1 VPSAPDQISAAIVA
15 AGGAI
20 PFNQFMQ
27 LALYGDAGFY
37 TTTGQA
43 GRRGGDFITSPEVG
57 PLFGT
62 VIARYLDECW
72 QKLGSPAKFD
82 VVECGAGPGTLARS
96 ILAAKPRCLQAL
108 NYVAVE
114 VSAAQR
120 ALHPKGVKS
129 REAMPKHAI
138 NGVILANE
146 LLDNLPFR
154 LFVFDG
160 TWMEAFVAQ
169 TPDGAFVEVLHKPT
183 DLPAVLPQTAAL
195 GSRVPIQ
202 DAACAWVNNA
212 LSLIERGS
220 LLLFDYCTDTTAE
233 VAAMPWRE
241 WLRTYKDHERGGHYL
256 FEPGSQDITAQV
268 VLDQLPTGFVAM
280 TQAQFLQQWGIEE
293 LVLEG
298 NAYWENMKHAPDVA
312 AMKMRSRST
321 ETALLTDNDGLGSF
335 CALNMYLPKNY

>member
-1 VPSAPDQISAAIVA
+1 MHIS
-15 AGGAI
+15 
-20 PFNQFMQ
+20 
-27 LALYGDAGFY
+27 LYGENGFY
-37 TTTGQA
+37 TNSGKA

-72 QKLGSPAKFD
+72 QKLGSPTKFD

-120 ALHPKGVKS
+120 TLHPKGVES
-129 REAMPKHAI
+129 RDTMPDHPI

-160 TWMEAFVAQ
+160 AWLEAFVAQ
-169 TPDGAFVEVLHKPT
+169 TPDGAFIEVLHKPSA
-183 DLPAVLPQTAAL
+183 LPAVLPQTAAL

-202 DAACAWVNNA
+202 DDASAWVNNA
-212 LSLIERGS
+212 LSLIEGGS
-220 LLLFDYCTDTTAE
+220 LLLFDYCSDTTAE

-256 FEPGSQDITAQV
+256 LDPCSQDITAQV

-280 TQAQFLQQWGIEE
+280 TQAQFLRQWGIDE

-298 NAYWENMKHAPDVA
+298 NAYWENLTGAPDVA
-312 AMKMRSRST
+312 AIKMRSRAT
-321 ETALLTDNDGLGSF
+321 EVQSLLALDGLGGF
-335 CALNMYLPKNY
+335 TALEWSK

>member
-1 VPSAPDQISAAIVA
+1 VPSAADQVSAAIVA

-27 LALYGDAGFY
+27 LTLYGDAGFY
-37 TTTGQA
+37 TTTGHA

-72 QKLGSPAKFD
+72 KNLGSPAKFD

-96 ILAAKPRCLQAL
+96 ILAAKPRCLQAI

-120 ALHPKGVKS
+120 AMHPKGVES
-129 REAMPKHAI
+129 RETMPDHAI

-160 TWMEAFVAQ
+160 AWMEAFVAQ
-169 TPDGAFVEVLHKPT
+169 TPDGAFVEVLYKPSA
-183 DLPAVLPQTAAL
+183 LPSVLPQNAAL

-220 LLLFDYCTDTTAE
+220 LLLFDYCTDNTAV

-256 FEPGSQDITAQV
+256 LEPGSQDITAQV

-280 TQAQFLQQWGIEE
+280 TQAPFLQQWGIDE

-298 NAYWENMKHAPDVA
+298 KEYWEKLSGAPDVA
-312 AMKMRSRST
+312 AIKMRSRAT
-321 ETALLTDNDGLGSF
+321 ESQSLLAAGGLGGFTALVWSN
-335 CALNMYLPKNY
+335 

>member
-1 VPSAPDQISAAIVA
+1 VPLAAEQVSAAIVA

-20 PFNQFMQ
+20 PFNQFMHIS
-27 LALYGDAGFY
+27 LYGENGFY
-37 TTTGQA
+37 TNSGKA

-72 QKLGSPAKFD
+72 QKLGSPTKFD

-120 ALHPKGVKS
+120 TLHPKGVES
-129 REAMPKHAI
+129 RETMPDHAI

-160 TWMEAFVAQ
+160 AWLEAFVAQ
-169 TPDGAFVEVLHKPT
+169 MPDGAFVEVLHKPSA
-183 DLPAVLPQTAAL
+183 LPTVLPQTAAL

-202 DAACAWVNNA
+202 DDACTWINNA

-220 LLLFDYCTDTTAE
+220 LLLFDYCSDTTAE

-256 FEPGSQDITAQV
+256 LAPGSQDITAQV

-280 TQAQFLQQWGIEE
+280 TQAQFLQQWGMDD

-298 NAYWENMKHAPDVA
+298 KEHWENLSGAPDVA
-312 AMKMRSRST
+312 AIKMRSRAT
-321 ETALLTDNDGLGSF
+321 EAQSLLASGGLGGFTALEWS
-335 CALNMYLPKNY
+335 K

>member
-1 VPSAPDQISAAIVA
+1 VPSAADQVSAAIVA

-62 VIARYLDECW
+62 VIARYLDDCW
-72 QKLGSPAKFD
+72 EKLGSPAKFN

-96 ILAAKPRCLQAL
+96 ILAAKPRCLQAI

-120 ALHPKGVKS
+120 ALHPKGVES
-129 REAMPKHAI
+129 RETMPDHAI

-160 TWMEAFVAQ
+160 MWMEAFVGQ
-169 TPDGAFVEVLHKPT
+169 TPDGAFVEVLHKPSA
-183 DLPAVLPQTAAL
+183 LPAVLPQTAAL

-202 DAACAWVNNA
+202 DAACAWANNA

-220 LLLFDYCTDTTAE
+220 LLLFDYCTVTTAA
-233 VAAMPWRE
+233 VSAMPWRE

-256 FEPGSQDITAQV
+256 LDPCSQDITAQV

-280 TQAQFLQQWGIEE
+280 TQAQFLQQWGIDE

-298 NAYWENMKHAPDVA
+298 NAYWENLTGAPDVA
-312 AMKMRSRST
+312 AIKMRSRAT
-321 ETALLTDNDGLGSF
+321 EVQSLLALDGLGGF
-335 CALNMYLPKNY
+335 TALEWSK

>member
-1 VPSAPDQISAAIVA
+1 VPSAAEQVSAAIVA
-15 AGGAI
+15 AGGGI
-20 PFNQFMQ
+20 PFNKFMQ

-72 QKLGSPAKFD
+72 QKLGSPSKFD

-96 ILAAKPRCLQAL
+96 IFAAKPRCLQAL

-120 ALHPKGVKS
+120 ELHPTGVES
-129 REAMPKHAI
+129 RESMPDHAI

-160 TWMEAFVAQ
+160 AWLEAFVAQ
-169 TPDGAFVEVLHKPT
+169 TPDGAFVEVLHKPSA
-183 DLPAVLPQTAAL
+183 LPAVLPQTAAL

-202 DAACAWVNNA
+202 DAVSTWVNNA

-220 LLLFDYCTDTTAE
+220 LLLFDYCSNTTAE

-241 WLRTYKDHERGGHYL
+241 WLRTYKDHEHGGHYL
-256 FEPGSQDITAQV
+256 LAPGSQDITAQV
-268 VLDQLPTGFVAM
+268 VLDQVPPGCKAM
-280 TQAQFLQQWGIEE
+280 SQAQFLQQWGIEE

-298 NAYWENMKHAPDVA
+298 KEYWENLSSTPDVA
-312 AMKMRSRST
+312 AIKMRSRAT
-321 ETALLTDNDGLGSF
+321 EAQSLLTSGGLGGFTALEWS
-335 CALNMYLPKNY
+335 K

>member
-1 VPSAPDQISAAIVA
+1 MND
-15 AGGAI
+15 
-20 PFNQFMQ
+20 
-27 LALYGDAGFY
+27 ALYGENGFY
-37 TTTGQA
+37 IRGNKA

-62 VIARYLDECW
+62 VIAGYLDDCW
-72 QKLGSPAKFD
+72 EKLGSPSKFD

-120 ALHPKGVKS
+120 ALHPKGVES
-129 REAMPKHAI
+129 RETMPEHAI

-160 TWMEAFVAQ
+160 AWMEAFVAQ
-169 TPDGAFVEVLHKPT
+169 TPDGAFVEVLHKPAA
-183 DLPAVLPQTAAL
+183 LPAVLPQTAAL

-202 DAACAWVNNA
+202 HAASAWVDNA

-220 LLLFDYCTDTTAE
+220 LLLFDYCSATTSE
-233 VAAMPWRE
+233 VAALPWRE
-241 WLRTYKDHERGGHYL
+241 WLRTYKEHERGGHYL
-256 FEPGSQDITAQV
+256 LEPGSQDITAQV
-268 VLDQLPTGFVAM
+268 VLDQLPAGFNAM
-280 TQAQFLQQWGIEE
+280 KQAQFLQQWGIEE

-298 NAYWENMKHAPDVA
+298 NAYWENLSGAPDVA
-312 AMKMRSRST
+312 AIKMRSRAV
-321 ETALLTDNDGLGSF
+321 EHGALTDMAGLGGLT
-335 CALNMYLPKNY
+335 CIRWNR

>member
-1 VPSAPDQISAAIVA
+1 
-15 AGGAI
+15 
-20 PFNQFMQ
+20 MQ

-114 VSAAQR
+114 VSVAQR
-120 ALHPKGVKS
+120 ELHPKGVKS
-129 REAMPKHAI
+129 RETMPDREI

-160 TWMEAFVAQ
+160 AWLEAFVAQ
-169 TPDGAFVEVLHKPT
+169 TPDGAFVEVLHKPSA
-183 DLPAVLPQTAAL
+183 LPAVLPQTAAL

-202 DAACAWVNNA
+202 DDASTWVNNA

-220 LLLFDYCTDTTAE
+220 LLLFDYCSDTTAE

-256 FEPGSQDITAQV
+256 LDPGSQDITAQV
-268 VLDQLPTGFVAM
+268 VLDQLPAGFSAII
-280 TQAQFLQQWGIEE
+280 QAQFLQQWGIDEF
-293 LVLEG
+293 VREG
-298 NAYWENMKHAPDVA
+298 VAYWENMTGTPDITA
-312 AMKMRSRST
+312 LKMRSRVVEREALT
-321 ETALLTDNDGLGSF
+321 ETAGLGGLT
-335 CALNMYLPKNY
+335 CMTWIR

>member
-1 VPSAPDQISAAIVA
+1 VPSAAEQVSAAIVA

-20 PFNQFMQ
+20 PFNQFMHIS
-27 LALYGDAGFY
+27 LYGENGFY
-37 TTTGQA
+37 TNSGKA

-72 QKLGSPAKFD
+72 QKLGSPTKFD
-82 VVECGAGPGTLARS
+82 VVDCGAGPGTLARS

-120 ALHPKGVKS
+120 TLHPKGVES
-129 REAMPKHAI
+129 RETMPDHPI

-160 TWMEAFVAQ
+160 AWLEAFVAQ
-169 TPDGAFVEVLHKPT
+169 TPGGAFVEVLHKPSA
-183 DLPAVLPQTAAL
+183 LPAVLPQNAAL

-202 DAACAWVNNA
+202 DDASTWVNNA

-220 LLLFDYCTDTTAE
+220 LLLFDYCSDTTAE

-256 FEPGSQDITAQV
+256 LAPGSQDVTAQV
-268 VLDQLPTGFVAM
+268 VLDQLPGGYEAM
-280 TQAQFLQQWGIEE
+280 SQAQFLSQWGIDD
-293 LVLEG
+293 LVREG
-298 NAYWENMKHAPDVA
+298 VAYWENMTGAPDIA
-312 AMKMRSRST
+312 ALKMRSRKLEAQS
-321 ETALLTDNDGLGSF
+321 LLDRNGLGGFS
-335 CALNMYLPKNY
+335 ALRWVK

>member
-1 VPSAPDQISAAIVA
+1 
-15 AGGAI
+15 
-20 PFNQFMQ
+20 
-27 LALYGDAGFY
+27 
-37 TTTGQA
+37 
-43 GRRGGDFITSPEVG
+43 
-57 PLFGT
+57 
-62 VIARYLDECW
+62 
-72 QKLGSPAKFD
+72 LGSPAKFN

-96 ILAAKPRCLQAL
+96 ILAAKPRCLQAI

-120 ALHPKGVKS
+120 ALHPKGVES
-129 REAMPKHAI
+129 RETMPDHAI

-160 TWMEAFVAQ
+160 MWMEAFVGQ
-169 TPDGAFVEVLHKPT
+169 TPDGAFVEVLHKPSA
-183 DLPAVLPQTAAL
+183 LPAVLPQTAAL

-202 DAACAWVNNA
+202 DAACAWANNA

-220 LLLFDYCTDTTAE
+220 LLLFDYCTVTTAA
-233 VAAMPWRE
+233 VSAMPWRE

-256 FEPGSQDITAQV
+256 LDPCSQDITAQV

-280 TQAQFLQQWGIEE
+280 TQAQFLQQWGIDE

-298 NAYWENMKHAPDVA
+298 NAYWENLTGAPDVA
-312 AMKMRSRST
+312 AIKMRSRAT
-321 ETALLTDNDGLGSF
+321 EVQSLLALDGLGGF
-335 CALNMYLPKNY
+335 TALEWSK

>member
-1 VPSAPDQISAAIVA
+1 MHIS
-15 AGGAI
+15 
-20 PFNQFMQ
+20 
-27 LALYGDAGFY
+27 LYGENGFY
-37 TTTGQA
+37 TNSGKA

-72 QKLGSPAKFD
+72 QKLGSPTKFD
-82 VVECGAGPGTLARS
+82 VVDCGAGPGTLARS

-120 ALHPKGVKS
+120 TLHPKGVES
-129 REAMPKHAI
+129 RETMPDHPI

-160 TWMEAFVAQ
+160 AWLEAFVAQ
-169 TPDGAFVEVLHKPT
+169 TPGGAFVEVLHKPSA
-183 DLPAVLPQTAAL
+183 LPAVLPQNAAL

-202 DAACAWVNNA
+202 DDASTWVNNA

-220 LLLFDYCTDTTAE
+220 LLLFDYCSDTTAD

-241 WLRTYKDHERGGHYL
+241 WLRTYKNHERGGHYL
-256 FEPGSQDITAQV
+256 LAPGSQDITAQV
-268 VLDQLPTGFVAM
+268 VLDQLPTDFNAM
-280 TQAQFLQQWGIEE
+280 RQAQFLQQWGIDD

-298 NAYWENMKHAPDVA
+298 KEYWEKLSGAPDVA
-312 AMKMRSRST
+312 AIKMRSRTT
-321 ETALLTDNDGLGSF
+321 EAQSLLASGGLGGFS
-335 CALNMYLPKNY
+335 ALQWVK

>member
-1 VPSAPDQISAAIVA
+1 MND
-15 AGGAI
+15 
-20 PFNQFMQ
+20 
-27 LALYGDAGFY
+27 ALYGENGFY
-37 TTTGQA
+37 IRGNKA

-72 QKLGSPAKFD
+72 ENLGSPAKFD
-82 VVECGAGPGTLARS
+82 VVECGSGSGTLARS
-96 ILAAKPRCLQAL
+96 ILAAKPRCLQAM

-120 ALHPKGVKS
+120 ALHPKGVES
-129 REAMPKHAI
+129 RETMPDYAI

-154 LFVFDG
+154 LFAFDG

-169 TPDGAFVEVLHKPT
+169 MPDGAFVEVLHKPT
-183 DLPAVLPQTAAL
+183 DAPAVLPQTAAL

-256 FEPGSQDITAQV
+256 REPGSQDITAQV
-268 VLDQLPTGFVAM
+268 VLDQLPAGFTAM
-280 TQAQFLQQWGIEE
+280 TQAQFLQQWGIDE

-298 NAYWENMKHAPDVA
+298 KAYWENLPGAPDVA
-312 AMKMRSRST
+312 AIKMRSRAV
-321 ETALLTDNDGLGSF
+321 EQGALTDMAGLGGLTCMTWF
-335 CALNMYLPKNY
+335 R

>member
-1 VPSAPDQISAAIVA
+1 VPSAAKQLGAAIAA

-27 LALYGDAGFY
+27 ISLYGENGFY
-37 TTTGQA
+37 TNSGKA

-62 VIARYLDECW
+62 VIARALDAWWIE
-72 QKLGSPAKFD
+72 LGSPSSFD

-96 ILAAKPRCLQAL
+96 ILAAKPHCLQAL

-120 ALHPKGVKS
+120 ALHPEGVES
-129 REAMPKHAI
+129 REAMPDHAI

-169 TPDGAFVEVLHKPT
+169 TPDGAFVEVLHKPSA
-183 DLPAVLPQTAAL
+183 LPAVLPQTAAL

-202 DAACAWVNNA
+202 DAACAWVSNA

-220 LLLFDYCTDTTAE
+220 LLLFDYCTDTTAA

-256 FEPGSQDITAQV
+256 LEPGSQDITAQV
-268 VLDQLPTGFVAM
+268 VLDQLPAGFVAM
-280 TQAQFLQQWGIEE
+280 TQAQFLQQWGIDE

-298 NAYWENMKHAPDVA
+298 KAYWENLSGAPDVA
-312 AMKMRSRST
+312 AIKMRSRAVEHS
-321 ETALLTDNDGLGSF
+321 ALTDMAGLGGLTCMTWF
-335 CALNMYLPKNY
+335 R

>member
-1 VPSAPDQISAAIVA
+1 VPSAAKQLGAAIAA
-15 AGGAI
+15 AGGVI
-20 PFNQFMQ
+20 PFSQFMQ
-27 LALYGDAGFY
+27 ISLYGENGFY
-37 TTTGQA
+37 TNSGKA

-72 QKLGSPAKFD
+72 QKLGSPTKFD

-96 ILAAKPRCLQAL
+96 IFAAKPRCIQAL

-120 ALHPKGVKS
+120 SLHPKGIES
-129 REAMPKHAI
+129 RDTMPDHAI

-160 TWMEAFVAQ
+160 AWLEAFVAQ
-169 TPDGAFVEVLHKPT
+169 TLDGAFVEVLHKPSA
-183 DLPAVLPQTAAL
+183 LPAVLPQTAAL

-202 DAACAWVNNA
+202 DAACAWINNA

-256 FEPGSQDITAQV
+256 LAPGSQDITAQV
-268 VLDQLPTGFVAM
+268 VLDQLPSGFNAM
-280 TQAQFLQQWGIEE
+280 TQAQFLQQWGIDD
-293 LVLEG
+293 LVREG
-298 NAYWENMKHAPDVA
+298 AEYWENMTSKPDIA
-312 AMKMRSRST
+312 ALKMRSRSN
-321 ETALLTDNDGLGSF
+321 EAVALFAISSLGNFTVLEMKS
-335 CALNMYLPKNY
+335 

>member
-1 VPSAPDQISAAIVA
+1 MPSAADQISAAIVA

-20 PFNQFMQ
+20 PFNQFMHIS
-27 LALYGDAGFY
+27 LYGENGFY
-37 TTTGQA
+37 TNSGKA

-72 QKLGSPAKFD
+72 QKLGSPTKYD

-120 ALHPKGVKS
+120 TLHPKGVES
-129 REAMPKHAI
+129 RETMPDHPI

-160 TWMEAFVAQ
+160 AWLEAFVAQ
-169 TPDGAFVEVLHKPT
+169 TPDGAFAEVLHKPSA
-183 DLPAVLPQTAAL
+183 LPAVLPKTAAL

-202 DAACAWVNNA
+202 DDASTWVNSA

-220 LLLFDYCTDTTAE
+220 LLLFDYCSNTTAE

-241 WLRTYKDHERGGHYL
+241 WLRTYKDHEHGGHYL
-256 FEPGSQDITAQV
+256 LAPGSQDITAQV
-268 VLDQLPTGFVAM
+268 VLDQVPPGCEAM
-280 TQAQFLQQWGIEE
+280 SQAQFLQQWGIDE

-298 NAYWENMKHAPDVA
+298 NAYWENMSGAPDVA
-312 AMKMRSRST
+312 AIKMRSRAV
-321 ETALLTDNDGLGSF
+321 EHGALTDMAGLGGLT
-335 CALNMYLPKNY
+335 CMTWIR

>member
-1 VPSAPDQISAAIVA
+1 VPSAAKQLGAAIAA

-20 PFNQFMQ
+20 PFNQSMQ
-27 LALYGDAGFY
+27 ISLYGENGFY
-37 TTTGQA
+37 TNSGKA

-62 VIARYLDECW
+62 VIARALDAWWIE
-72 QKLGSPAKFD
+72 LGSPSSFD

-96 ILAAKPRCLQAL
+96 ILAAKPHCLQAL

-120 ALHPKGVKS
+120 ALHPEGVES
-129 REAMPKHAI
+129 REAMPDHAI

-169 TPDGAFVEVLHKPT
+169 TPDGAFVEVLHKPSA
-183 DLPAVLPQTAAL
+183 LPAVLPQTAAL

-202 DAACAWVNNA
+202 DAACAWVSNA

-220 LLLFDYCTDTTAE
+220 LLLFDYCTDTTAA

-256 FEPGSQDITAQV
+256 LEPGSQDITAQV
-268 VLDQLPTGFVAM
+268 VLDQLPAGFVAM
-280 TQAQFLQQWGIEE
+280 TQAQFLQQWGIDE

-298 NAYWENMKHAPDVA
+298 KAYWENLSGAPDVA
-312 AMKMRSRST
+312 AIKMRSRAVEHS
-321 ETALLTDNDGLGSF
+321 ALTDMAGLGGLTCMTWF
-335 CALNMYLPKNY
+335 R

>member
-1 VPSAPDQISAAIVA
+1 MLENSCYRGDVQFE
-15 AGGAI
+15 GR
-20 PFNQFMQ
+20 PFSDFMND
-27 LALYGDAGFY
+27 ALYGENGFY
-37 TTTGQA
+37 IRGNKA

-62 VIARYLDECW
+62 VIAGYLDDCW
-72 QKLGSPAKFD
+72 EKLGSPSKFD

-96 ILAAKPRCLQAL
+96 ILAAKPRCLQAM

-120 ALHPKGVKS
+120 AFHPKGVES
-129 REAMPKHAI
+129 RERMPDHAI

-169 TPDGAFVEVLHKPT
+169 TPDGVFVEVLHKPNA
-183 DLPAVLPQTAAL
+183 LLAVLPQTAAL

-202 DAACAWVNNA
+202 DAAFAWVSNG
-212 LSLIERGS
+212 LSLIECGS

-256 FEPGSQDITAQV
+256 LEPGSQDLTSQV
-268 VLDQLPTGFVAM
+268 VLDQLPAGFNAM
-280 TQAQFLQQWGIEE
+280 TQAQFLQEWGIDE

-298 NAYWENMKHAPDVA
+298 NAYWENMSGAPDVA
-312 AMKMRSRST
+312 AIKMRSRAV
-321 ETALLTDNDGLGSF
+321 EHGALTDMAGLGGLT
-335 CALNMYLPKNY
+335 CMTWIR

>member
-1 VPSAPDQISAAIVA
+1 MQFE
-15 AGGAI
+15 GR
-20 PFNQFMQ
+20 PFNEFMND
-27 LALYGDAGFY
+27 ALYGENGFY
-37 TTTGQA
+37 IRGNKA

-62 VIARYLDECW
+62 VIAGYLDDFW
-72 QKLGSPAKFD
+72 KKLGSPTKFD

-120 ALHPKGVKS
+120 ALHPKGVES
-129 REAMPKHAI
+129 RETMPDHAI
-138 NGVILANE
+138 NGVIFANE

-169 TPDGAFVEVLHKPT
+169 TPDGAFVEVLHKPSA
-183 DLPAVLPQTAAL
+183 LPAVLPQTAAL

-202 DAACAWVNNA
+202 NAACAWVSNA

-220 LLLFDYCTDTTAE
+220 LLLFDYCTDTTAA

-256 FEPGSQDITAQV
+256 LAPGSQDITAQV
-268 VLDQLPTGFVAM
+268 VLDQLPAGFVAM
-280 TQAQFLQQWGIEE
+280 TQAQFLQQWGIGE

-298 NAYWENMKHAPDVA
+298 KAYWEQLSGAPDVA
-312 AMKMRSRST
+312 AIKMRSRAVEHS
-321 ETALLTDNDGLGSF
+321 ALTDMAGLGGLTCMTWF
-335 CALNMYLPKNY
+335 R

>member
-1 VPSAPDQISAAIVA
+1 
-15 AGGAI
+15 
-20 PFNQFMQ
+20 MQ

-37 TTTGQA
+37 TTTGRA

-62 VIARYLDECW
+62 VIAGYLDECW
-72 QKLGSPAKFD
+72 QMLGSPTKFD

-96 ILAAKPRCLQAL
+96 ILAAKPRCLQAI

-120 ALHPKGVKS
+120 ALHPKGVES
-129 REAMPKHAI
+129 RETMPEHAI

-146 LLDNLPFR
+146 LLDNMPFR

-169 TPDGAFVEVLHKPT
+169 TPDGAFVEVLHKPSA
-183 DLPAVLPQTAAL
+183 LPAVLPQSAAL

-202 DAACAWVNNA
+202 DEASNWVNNA
-212 LSLIERGS
+212 LSSIERGS
-220 LLLFDYCTDTTAE
+220 LLLFDYCNETTAA
-233 VAAMPWRE
+233 VSAIPWRE

-256 FEPGSQDITAQV
+256 LTPGSQDITAQV
-268 VLDQLPTGFVAM
+268 LLDQLPAGFNAM
-280 TQAQFLQQWGIEE
+280 TQVQFLQQWGIDE

-298 NAYWENMKHAPDVA
+298 KEYWGNLSGAPDIA
-312 AMKMRSRST
+312 AIKMRSRAT
-321 ETALLTDNDGLGSF
+321 EVQSLLAPGGLGGFTALEWS
-335 CALNMYLPKNY
+335 K

>member
-1 VPSAPDQISAAIVA
+1 
-15 AGGAI
+15 
-20 PFNQFMQ
+20 MQ

-96 ILAAKPRCLQAL
+96 ILAAKPRCLPAI

-120 ALHPKGVKS
+120 ALHPKGVES
-129 REAMPKHAI
+129 RETMPEHAI

-146 LLDNLPFR
+146 LLDNMPFR

-169 TPDGAFVEVLHKPT
+169 TPDGAFVEVLNKPSA
-183 DLPAVLPQTAAL
+183 LLAVLPQTAAL

-202 DAACAWVNNA
+202 YEASKWVNNA
-212 LSLIERGS
+212 LSSIERGS
-220 LLLFDYCTDTTAE
+220 LLLFDYCTETTAA
-233 VAAMPWRE
+233 VSAMPWRE

-256 FEPGSQDITAQV
+256 LAPGSQDITAQV
-268 VLDQLPTGFVAM
+268 VLDQLPAGFNAM
-280 TQAQFLQQWGIEE
+280 TQVQFLQQWGIDE

-298 NAYWENMKHAPDVA
+298 KEYWENLSGAPDVA
-312 AMKMRSRST
+312 AIKMRSRAT
-321 ETALLTDNDGLGSF
+321 EAQSLLAPGGLGGFTALEWS
-335 CALNMYLPKNY
+335 K

>member
-1 VPSAPDQISAAIVA
+1 
-15 AGGAI
+15 
-20 PFNQFMQ
+20 MQ

-43 GRRGGDFITSPEVG
+43 GRRGGDFITSSEVG

-72 QKLGSPAKFD
+72 QKLGSPTKFD

-114 VSAAQR
+114 VSAVQR
-120 ALHPKGVKS
+120 ELHPKGVES
-129 REAMPKHAI
+129 RETMPDHPI

-160 TWMEAFVAQ
+160 AWLEAFVAQ
-169 TPDGAFVEVLHKPT
+169 TPDGAFVEVLHKPSA
-183 DLPAVLPQTAAL
+183 LPAVLPQTAAL

-202 DAACAWVNNA
+202 DDASTWVNNA

-220 LLLFDYCTDTTAE
+220 LLLFDYCSDTTAE

-256 FEPGSQDITAQV
+256 LAPGSQDITAQV
-268 VLDQLPTGFVAM
+268 VLDQLPGGYEAM
-280 TQAQFLQQWGIEE
+280 SQAQFLSQWGIDD
-293 LVLEG
+293 LVREG
-298 NAYWENMKHAPDVA
+298 VAYWENMTGAPDIA
-312 AMKMRSRST
+312 ALKMRSRKLEAQS
-321 ETALLTDNDGLGSF
+321 LLDRNGLGGFS
-335 CALNMYLPKNY
+335 ALRWVK

>member
-1 VPSAPDQISAAIVA
+1 
-15 AGGAI
+15 
-20 PFNQFMQ
+20 MQ

-62 VIARYLDECW
+62 VIARYLDDCW
-72 QKLGSPAKFD
+72 EKLGSPAKFD

-96 ILAAKPRCLQAL
+96 ILAAKPRCFQAI

-120 ALHPKGVKS
+120 ALHPKGVES
-129 REAMPKHAI
+129 RETMPEHVI

-160 TWMEAFVAQ
+160 AWMEAFVAQ

-183 DLPAVLPQTAAL
+183 DVPAVLPQTAAL

-256 FEPGSQDITAQV
+256 VEPGSQDITAQV
-268 VLDQLPTGFVAM
+268 VLDQLPAGFNAT
-280 TQAQFLQQWGIEE
+280 TQAQFLQQWGIDE

-298 NAYWENMKHAPDVA
+298 KAYWGQLSGAPDVA
-312 AMKMRSRST
+312 AIKMRSRAV
-321 ETALLTDNDGLGSF
+321 EQGALTDMAGLGGLT
-335 CALNMYLPKNY
+335 CMTWIR

>member
-1 VPSAPDQISAAIVA
+1 VPSAADQVSAAIVA

-20 PFNQFMQ
+20 PFNQFMHIS
-27 LALYGDAGFY
+27 LYGDAGFY

-62 VIARYLDECW
+62 VIAGYLDDCW
-72 QKLGSPAKFD
+72 EKLGSPTKFD
-82 VVECGAGPGTLARS
+82 VIECGAGPGTLARS

-120 ALHPKGVKS
+120 ALHPKGVES
-129 REAMPKHAI
+129 RETMPDHAI
-138 NGVILANE
+138 NGVIFANE
-146 LLDNLPFR
+146 LLDNMPFR

-169 TPDGAFVEVLHKPT
+169 TPDGAFVEVLHKPSA
-183 DLPAVLPQTAAL
+183 LPAVLPQTAAL

-202 DAACAWVNNA
+202 DAACAWVSNA

-220 LLLFDYCTDTTAE
+220 LLLFDYCSNTTAE

-256 FEPGSQDITAQV
+256 LDPGSQDITAQV
-268 VLDQLPTGFVAM
+268 VLDQLPDGCEAM
-280 TQAQFLQQWGIEE
+280 PQAQFLSQWGLDEF
-293 LVLEG
+293 VREG
-298 NAYWENMKHAPDVA
+298 VAYWENMTGTPDITA
-312 AMKMRSRST
+312 LKMRSRVAEREALT
-321 ETALLTDNDGLGSF
+321 ETAGLGGLT
-335 CALNMYLPKNY
+335 CMTWIR